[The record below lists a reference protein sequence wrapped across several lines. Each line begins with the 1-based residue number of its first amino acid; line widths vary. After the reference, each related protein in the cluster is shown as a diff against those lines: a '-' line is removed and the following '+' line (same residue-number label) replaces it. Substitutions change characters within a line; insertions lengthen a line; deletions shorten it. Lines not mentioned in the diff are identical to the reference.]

1 LQDGV
6 AHGVTLTQTDPTME
20 ATSTNGEWTPL
31 QEAYL
36 QKLMATYQANLYFL
50 KEQFNDIFEKLM
62 ETSIPAPFK
71 VGPDGKLTIYYRH
84 FEGGPREFTD
94 FGRTLYKLF
103 ENSDSRPR
111 IDIDY
116 GFVEKPE
123 EAFPH
128 QDNPDFFRPIEPKFR
143 GELIEGF
150 RRIAGEGGYL
160 KRPDFGDH
168 AMPIAIV
175 FGSGYGWH
183 LERLVDDWEM
193 RHLILVDSDLTRLNM
208 SMYFVDYV
216 SLHQRF
222 AAKGF
227 HFSIAHDDD
236 PKKLAEHL
244 RAMFYNLWP
253 PYFMQGLGLFF
264 NDYDS
269 DKVRTLWDKMRT
281 DLWTLY
287 RGWGFLDDEILG
299 LKHAMENAI
308 DGHPLFTRKPNL
320 PADAEVFI
328 VGSGPSLDALLPTLR
343 ANADKAVIISCG
355 TAITALA
362 RAGIKPDLHV
372 EIERTYMTYVVLQEP
387 QTREFVKDVPIV
399 ALTIMH
405 PAVFTATSKP
415 LMFCKEVDL
424 GTALFD
430 INQRCKWFRSG
441 PTCTNG
447 GVALALEMG
456 FRKIHLFGIDFGFK
470 DENQHHAKSSVY
482 FDDKPSEDAVL
493 EKIVQDTHS
502 VHKKHKKTPGNFTEE
517 VLSTEIFMHSRDAMA
532 MTIDEYPGAE
542 VFNLNDGALIRSAK
556 PLRAED
562 LVISAAAASKAATVQ
577 AMLSSFTE
585 DYDVNPFANM
595 GQLMEQLQAVR
606 IDLRRILS
614 GDIHSKMDIAD
625 KLYDMHHYLFDERHK
640 TTLIFP
646 LMRGSMLH
654 MGRFFYDCMA
664 LSKTPEQAVEFAK
677 FGFDLIDRFLAG
689 ALDNMFAIVDI
700 GKERLQAKLDAANQ
714 NVAQQ
719 GEAA

>member
-1 LQDGV
+1 MD
-6 AHGVTLTQTDPTME
+6 VTSQHAD
-20 ATSTNGEWTPL
+20 WTPL
-31 QEAYL
+31 QEAYV

-50 KEQFNDIFEKLM
+50 KEMFGDIFDKLM
-62 ETSIPAPFK
+62 ATNMAAPFK
-71 VGPDGKLTIYYRH
+71 VAADGKLTIYYRH
-84 FEGGPREFTD
+84 FQGGPREFTD
-94 FGRTLYKLF
+94 FGRALYKLF
-103 ENSDSRPR
+103 EDPEGRPR
-111 IDIDY
+111 IDIDH
-116 GFVEKPE
+116 GFVDDPTQ
-123 EAFPH
+123 AFPH
-128 QDNPDFFRPIEPKFR
+128 HDNPDFFRPIEPQFR

-160 KRPDFGDH
+160 KRPEFGDH
-168 AMPIAIV
+168 CLPISIV

-193 RHLILVDSDLTRLNM
+193 RHLVLVDTDLTRLNM

-227 HFSIAHDDD
+227 YFSIAHDED

-269 DKVRTLWDKMRT
+269 EKVKTLWDKLRT

-308 DGHPLFTRKPNL
+308 DGHLLFTRKPNL

-328 VGSGPSLDALLPTLR
+328 VGSGPSLDALLPVLR
-343 ANADKAVIISCG
+343 ANAERAVIISCG

-405 PAVFTATSKP
+405 PAVFTATSQP
-415 LMFCKEVDL
+415 LMFCKELDL

-430 INQRCKWFRSG
+430 IGHKTKWFRSG

-456 FRKIHLFGIDFGFK
+456 FNKIHLVGVDFGFK
-470 DENQHHAKSSVY
+470 DAEQHHAKSSVY
-482 FDDKPSEDAVL
+482 FDDEAPEDEIL
-493 EKIVQDTHS
+493 DKIVRDTHS
-502 VHKKHKKTPGNFTEE
+502 VHKTHKPTQGNFTEE

-532 MTIDEYPGAE
+532 ITIDEYPGAQ
-542 VFNLNDGALIRSAK
+542 VFNLNDGALIRNAT
-556 PLRAED
+556 PLHAED
-562 LVISAAAASKAATVQ
+562 LIVVSTPENKAATVQ
-577 AMLSSFTE
+577 AMLSAFTE
-585 DYDVNPFANM
+585 EYDVNPFSNM
-595 GQLMEQLQAVR
+595 GELMQQLQAVR
-606 IDLRRILS
+606 SDLRGILN
-614 GDIHSKMDIAD
+614 GDLHSKMEIAD

-640 TTLIFP
+640 STQIFP
-646 LMRGSMLH
+646 LLRGSMLH

-664 LSKTPEQAVEFAK
+664 LAKTERQAVEFAQ
-677 FGFDLIDRFLAG
+677 FGFDLFDRFLAA
-689 ALDNMFAIVDI
+689 ALDNMIAIMEL
-700 GKERLQAKLDAANQ
+700 GKQRLQDKLDAGAAASQ
-714 NVAQQ
+714 NNTAQQ

>member
-1 LQDGV
+1 MVSPDRDRL
-6 AHGVTLTQTDPTME
+6 
-20 ATSTNGEWTPL
+20 TNGPGIMDSDYKNAEWTPL
-31 QEAYL
+31 QEAYVH
-36 QKLMATYQANLYFL
+36 KLMATYRANLYFL
-50 KEQFNDIFEKLM
+50 KEEFTDIFEKLM
-62 ETSIPAPFK
+62 QTNMPAPFK

-103 ENSDSRPR
+103 ENPDSRPR
-111 IDIDY
+111 IDIDH
-116 GFVEKPE
+116 GFVDDPE
-123 EAFPH
+123 QAYPH
-128 QDNPDFFRPIEPKFR
+128 HENPDFFRPIEPKFR

-150 RRIAGEGGYL
+150 RRITGEGGYL

-193 RHLILVDSDLTRLNM
+193 RHLILVDTDLTRLNM

-244 RAMFYNLWP
+244 RAMFYALWP

-269 DKVRTLWDKMRT
+269 EKVKTLWDKLRT

-308 DGHPLFTRKPNL
+308 EGYPLFTRKPDL

-328 VGSGPSLDALLPTLR
+328 VGSGPSLDGLLPTLR
-343 ANADKAVIISCG
+343 ENADRAIIISCG

-387 QTREFVKDVPIV
+387 LTREFVKDVPIV

-405 PAVFTATSKP
+405 PAVMTATTTP
-415 LMFCKEVDL
+415 LLFCKELDL

-430 INQRCKWFRSG
+430 MGQRHKWFRSG

-447 GVALALEMG
+447 GIALALEMG
-456 FRKIHLFGIDFGFK
+456 FKKIHLVGIDYGFK
-470 DENQHHAKSSVY
+470 DESQHHAKSSVY
-482 FDDKPSEDAVL
+482 FDDKPADDAVL

-502 VHKKHKKTPGNFTEE
+502 VHKKHKKTEGNFTEE

-532 MTIDEYPGAE
+532 ITIDEYPGVE
-542 VFNLNDGALIRSAK
+542 VFNLNDGAKIRSAK
-556 PLRAED
+556 PLHAED
-562 LVISAAAASKAATVQ
+562 LVVKALPANRRATVE

-585 DYDVNPFANM
+585 DYDANPFANIT
-595 GQLMEQLQAVR
+595 GLIEQLQAVR
-606 IDLRRILS
+606 TDLKRIFS
-614 GDIHSKMDIAD
+614 GEIRTKMDVAD
-625 KLYDMHHYLFDERHK
+625 KLYDMHHYVFDEEHK
-640 TTLIFP
+640 RTLIFP
-646 LMRGSMLH
+646 LIRGSLLH
-654 MGRFFYDCMA
+654 MGRFFYDCMSLA
-664 LSKTPEQAVEFAK
+664 KTPEQAVEFAT
-677 FGFDLIDRFLAG
+677 FGFDLIDRFLLG
-689 ALDNMFAIVDI
+689 AIENMVAIVEI
-700 GKERLQAKLDAANQ
+700 GKDRLSAKLEAAKDN
-714 NVAQQ
+714 NARQ